1 MNENH
6 LTVLR
11 AWAMEKSATGVNCP
25 GGKLRSRGMGR
36 GLGLGQGMGPRG
48 IPLGAKMVPLADT
61 NKPDKKK
68 KKKDESEDKKETVSK
83 KAVDEARAALTAFA
97 DSRAREADSKLNAK
111 LIDKLAR
118 VAKFAADAQNAKT
131 KTEGKQEQAKEIP
144 QLVADETIKGVPKKK
159 PEKVSENE
167 VEYVTKKAYGGFG
180 IPIGAIHGAF
190 REKDHGESR
199 LGSIGRGLVRGG
211 GSDIGSAIGGIVGTA
226 FGSIPGYLL
235 KRPGLS
241 MGGMGLGALI
251 GSILSARSG
260 YRIGRDITKRPNELA
275 DEAAASQ
282 QSASLKNLLTALKSR
297 PAREVEAGPEGGR
310 KFIYDKP
317 VKLNFPTAEAKQRF
331 LGRGTK
337 QTKKAALAAMGF
349 AVQPP
354 DALKSDPGLPR
365 RDGGKSTRR
374 QDIFNELSGWSLGTE

>member
-11 AWAMEKSATGVNCP
+11 AWAMEKSATGINCP

-36 GLGLGQGMGPRG
+36 GLGLGRGMGPRG
-48 IPLGAKMVPLADT
+48 IPIGAKMAPLMADDAES
-61 NKPDKKK
+61 KPTAKKK
-68 KKKDESEDKKETVSK
+68 TKKKDESEDKKETVSK

-167 VEYVTKKAYGGFG
+167 VEY
-180 IPIGAIHGAF
+180 
-190 REKDHGESR
+190 
-199 LGSIGRGLVRGG
+199 
-211 GSDIGSAIGGIVGTA
+211 
-226 FGSIPGYLL
+226 
-235 KRPGLS
+235 
-241 MGGMGLGALI
+241 
-251 GSILSARSG
+251 
-260 YRIGRDITKRPNELA
+260 
-275 DEAAASQ
+275 
-282 QSASLKNLLTALKSR
+282 
-297 PAREVEAGPEGGR
+297 
-310 KFIYDKP
+310 
-317 VKLNFPTAEAKQRF
+317 
-331 LGRGTK
+331 
-337 QTKKAALAAMGF
+337 KKAALAAMGF

>member
-11 AWAMEKSATGVNCP
+11 AWAMEKSATGVYCP

-97 DSRAREADSKLNAK
+97 DSRARAADSKLNAK

-167 VEYVTKKAYGGFG
+167 VEY
-180 IPIGAIHGAF
+180 
-190 REKDHGESR
+190 
-199 LGSIGRGLVRGG
+199 
-211 GSDIGSAIGGIVGTA
+211 
-226 FGSIPGYLL
+226 
-235 KRPGLS
+235 
-241 MGGMGLGALI
+241 
-251 GSILSARSG
+251 
-260 YRIGRDITKRPNELA
+260 
-275 DEAAASQ
+275 
-282 QSASLKNLLTALKSR
+282 
-297 PAREVEAGPEGGR
+297 
-310 KFIYDKP
+310 
-317 VKLNFPTAEAKQRF
+317 
-331 LGRGTK
+331 
-337 QTKKAALAAMGF
+337 KKAALAAMGF

>member
-48 IPLGAKMVPLADT
+48 IPIGEKMKALVSAD
-61 NKPDKKK
+61 KPDKK

-97 DSRAREADSKLNAK
+97 DSRAQEADAKLNAK

-118 VAKFAADAQNAKT
+118 AAKFAADAQNAKT

-167 VEYVTKKAYGGFG
+167 VEY
-180 IPIGAIHGAF
+180 
-190 REKDHGESR
+190 
-199 LGSIGRGLVRGG
+199 
-211 GSDIGSAIGGIVGTA
+211 
-226 FGSIPGYLL
+226 
-235 KRPGLS
+235 
-241 MGGMGLGALI
+241 
-251 GSILSARSG
+251 
-260 YRIGRDITKRPNELA
+260 
-275 DEAAASQ
+275 
-282 QSASLKNLLTALKSR
+282 
-297 PAREVEAGPEGGR
+297 
-310 KFIYDKP
+310 
-317 VKLNFPTAEAKQRF
+317 
-331 LGRGTK
+331 
-337 QTKKAALAAMGF
+337 KKAALAAMGF

>member
-167 VEYVTKKAYGGFG
+167 VEY
-180 IPIGAIHGAF
+180 
-190 REKDHGESR
+190 
-199 LGSIGRGLVRGG
+199 
-211 GSDIGSAIGGIVGTA
+211 
-226 FGSIPGYLL
+226 
-235 KRPGLS
+235 
-241 MGGMGLGALI
+241 
-251 GSILSARSG
+251 
-260 YRIGRDITKRPNELA
+260 
-275 DEAAASQ
+275 
-282 QSASLKNLLTALKSR
+282 
-297 PAREVEAGPEGGR
+297 
-310 KFIYDKP
+310 
-317 VKLNFPTAEAKQRF
+317 
-331 LGRGTK
+331 
-337 QTKKAALAAMGF
+337 KKAALAAMGF